1 MRQQDRWWVTG
12 VGLLVAAAAWL
23 WYTQALEAQPRT
35 KEPPRVYQYVGLDRT
50 IARIDA
56 ATGKIEVLSKRN
68 ESAASVLMHDPRP
81 WYWREIRVQDDPPPR
96 DARPE
101 TKPEEAMEEK

>member
-1 MRQQDRWWVTG
+1 MSPRNRWMTG
-12 VGLLVAAAAWL
+12 LPLLLAAAAGL
-23 WYTQALEAQPRT
+23 WYARTLEAQPRT

-68 ESAASVLMHDPRP
+68 ETAASLLMPDPRP
-81 WYWREIRVQDDPPPR
+81 WYWREVRVQEEPSR

-101 TKPEEAMEEK
+101 TKPEEVDEGA